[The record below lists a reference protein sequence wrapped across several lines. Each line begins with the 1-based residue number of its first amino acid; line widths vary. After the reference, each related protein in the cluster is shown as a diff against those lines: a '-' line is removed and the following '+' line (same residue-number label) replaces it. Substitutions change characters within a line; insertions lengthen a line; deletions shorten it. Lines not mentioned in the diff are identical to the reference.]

1 MLQNFDINKIK
12 NKDVILL
19 VGKRLPYKEELIKNI
34 IINTNIDSGYVCGY
48 FYNEVIPS
56 YFINCKQIDY
66 QILNLENSDNF
77 KKYKKYNNDKLK
89 NMKFL
94 NNIFKEKGITKMIL
108 DYKNLFEFERFYI
121 LDGIDNKGSLINI
134 ISNTK
139 QYNSLSILTYQH
151 PSFIDI
157 NISGKIDCYVIFKGY
172 NLRNVNQFYN
182 KLINPNF
189 NLSELNVAYNSCN
202 YDEYLII
209 YKNTLYKYK

>member
-56 YFINCKQIDY
+56 YFTNCKQIDN
-66 QILNLENSDNF
+66 QILSLENSDNF

-89 NMKFL
+89 NIKFL
-94 NNIFKEKGITKMIL
+94 NNIFKEKGVTKMIL

-121 LDGIDNKGSLINI
+121 LDGVDNRESLINI

-157 NISGKIDCYVIFKGY
+157 NINGKIDCYVIFKGY
-172 NLRNVNQFYN
+172 NLRDVKQFYN